1 MNSSQA
7 RDVAS
12 VFGVP
17 VDRLTMD
24 ESVDLA
30 VQLIERGG
38 SHQHVVVNA
47 AKLVA
52 AYSDVKT
59 REILSSCDMVNAD
72 GQSVVWASRIL
83 GDPLPERVAGIDFMN
98 RLVERSVAK
107 NYSIYLLGAE
117 EEVLNS
123 VRAVLSSKG
132 AKVVGQQNGYW
143 RKSMTDGDLVTS
155 ISSLKPNI
163 IFVAL
168 PSPMKENFLHDNLD
182 ALNVNLCVGVGGS
195 FDVISGKTRR
205 APDFLQRVGLEWA
218 YRLMQEPRRMLKR
231 YIVGNTRFL
240 IILAQESFRQANSRR
255 KG

>member
-1 MNSSQA
+1 MNSSST
-7 RDVAS
+7 RDVAT

-30 VQLIERGG
+30 VQLIEQGG
-38 SHQHVVVNA
+38 CHQHVVVNA

-83 GDPLPERVAGIDFMN
+83 GDPLPERVAGIDFMD
-98 RLVERSVAK
+98 RLVDRSVTK
-107 NYSIYLLGAE
+107 NFSIYLLGAE
-117 EEVLNS
+117 E
-123 VRAVLSSKG
+123 RVLSSVCAVLRDRG
-132 AKVVGQQNGYW
+132 ARVVGQQNGYW
-143 RKSMTDGDLVTS
+143 RNSMADADLVRS

-205 APDFLQRVGLEWA
+205 APVYLQRLGLEWA

-231 YIVGNTRFL
+231 YIVGNTQFL
-240 IILAQESFRQANSRR
+240 MILSREYLRQVGSRR
-255 KG
+255 KE